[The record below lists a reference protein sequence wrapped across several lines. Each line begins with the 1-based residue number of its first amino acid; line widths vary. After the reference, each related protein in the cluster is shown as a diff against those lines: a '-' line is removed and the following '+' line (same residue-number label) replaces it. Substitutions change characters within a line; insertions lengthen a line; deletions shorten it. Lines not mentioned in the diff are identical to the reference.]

1 MGESSDDEGADRPPD
16 KADDDDDNDK
26 ESDFVEVDPTGRYGR
41 YDEVLGKGAFK
52 TVYRAFDEVD
62 GIEVAWNQV
71 KVQDVLQS
79 PEDLERLYS
88 EVHLLK
94 TLRHKN
100 IIKFYNS
107 WVDAKTKNVNFITEI
122 FTSGTLRQYRKKH
135 KHCDLKAVKNWARQI
150 LRGLLYLHSHDPPII
165 HRDLKCDNIFVNGNQ
180 GEVKI
185 GDLGL
190 AAILR
195 QAHAAHSVIGT
206 PEFMAPEL
214 YEEEYNELVDI
225 YSFGMCVL
233 EMVTFE
239 YPYSECMNAAQIYK
253 KVTAGK
259 KPAALDKVKDA
270 EVRAFVEK
278 CLATASRR
286 MPARELLMDPFL
298 REGEK
303 IEAVDP
309 PHMLHS
315 DSRPDNLD
323 ALGSIAEDVPHPS
336 FLESRR
342 DAGGQEHLAR
352 SASPQQQEA
361 DNDESATCS
370 SDSGDHADDQSHL
383 QNEDYN
389 NKTVPRSRDFK
400 VKGRRLDHDEVHLR
414 LRIADSEGHVRS
426 IQFPFDVKVDSA
438 FSVASEMVEE
448 LDLSDQ
454 DVTTIADMID
464 AEIMTLIPEW
474 KPGVALDEATST
486 ACGRSE
492 REEGEDEDE
501 GDGLLVERDDGI
513 KISNDFEALSNYS
526 AGSMSPQAASP
537 RPSPLLE
544 RGRQISR
551 SPTNIAGML
560 ANTSPP
566 GREGVMHGRFA
577 EVTYQEGEGELLS
590 AFSSE
595 GSEAASGQEV
605 EHKALDRG
613 AGNHHDSVEVYSANL
628 HNFNALVEARRQ
640 AATEHYTHET
650 WRDIRPLAAKE
661 IEDSDSVMSPPDK
674 GRPWC
679 SLPSDRGDSPSL
691 QEVMGGGAHS
701 VDLTFEQPQEVASL
715 AKPDQWDKAEERLA
729 DNDDDA
735 IQRELQLEAQRQEAE
750 LQEMMQQMK
759 LKHELALL
767 EIRKR
772 HKKKG
777 PDESSDSSSAVNS
790 PGKHK
795 GVLTVLQRLDLE
807 SPQLLAS
814 DRPLNGMSAPLDRRQ
829 AMTPPPDL
837 GAGADRGRARLLQMA
852 SELSVSDD
860 ERSARL
866 GTAALPGAPVRMG
879 RHQLMEEA
887 ARLPPGKAT
896 LDMQV
901 DSQLHGY
908 LASDEAGK
916 PGTRQY
922 SPMTGAVLDM
932 AASQP
937 PLVPVPRGRRE
948 VASVQPLPRDYDK
961 MASSRVAPAGDT
973 AAKPGS
979 IPAWETF
986 GDSGRGRAALGG
998 QDAMEGRKAEAADLR
1013 RSHGGE
1019 SSSQQPM
1026 QQADRASPSPQ
1037 KAVGLGTGGIGG
1049 QAQPMRESRSGRSPS
1064 PLPAS
1069 RGPAAG
1075 QLGGN
1080 AGAKEFVPDWRGS
1093 RGDSLH
1099 RREPSADGRREAEAG
1114 GTGRKESA
1122 GDREQR
1128 GAMLGT
1134 APLVAAG
1141 LIVGSRNHLSAV
1153 DLYKSVLDRDRERD
1167 REKDRDRDRPA
1178 MKGERDDRDAG
1189 SRSPVDGEVVDTIE
1203 QLRKEMLQ
1211 RSIAELEAKTLEGLH
1226 KNGYFSSV
1234 RQGGG
1239 QVATSGSSHSRQPSG
1254 GQASAGTN
1262 SQSRQPPSGHV
1273 GSASHTQPRPPA
1285 SSVGK

>member
-16 KADDDDDNDK
+16 KADDEDDNDK

-150 LRGLLYLHSHDPPII
+150 LR
-165 HRDLKCDNIFVNGNQ
+165 
-180 GEVKI
+180 
-185 GDLGL
+185 
-190 AAILR
+190 
-195 QAHAAHSVIGT
+195 T

-303 IEAVDP
+303 TEAVDP

-336 FLESRR
+336 LLESRR
-342 DAGGQEHLAR
+342 DAGGQEQLAK

-370 SDSGDHADDQSHL
+370 SVDSGDHVGDESQL

-628 HNFNALVEARRQ
+628 QNFNALVEARRQ

-674 GRPWC
+674 GRPWR

-701 VDLTFEQPQEVASL
+701 VDLTFEQPQEAASL
-715 AKPDQWDKAEERLA
+715 ANPDQWDRMEENAA
-729 DNDDDA
+729 DSDDYA
-735 IQRELQLEAQRQEAE
+735 IQRELQLEAQKHEAE

-795 GVLTVLQRLDLE
+795 GVLPVIQLLDLE
-807 SPQLLAS
+807 SPQLLAPV
-814 DRPLNGMSAPLDRRQ
+814 RPLNGMLAPLNRRQ

-866 GTAALPGAPVRMG
+866 GTAAIPGAPVTMS

-887 ARLPPGKAT
+887 AKQPPGKAA

-961 MASSRVAPAGDT
+961 MASSRVVPAGDMAT
-973 AAKPGS
+973 KPGS

-986 GDSGRGRAALGG
+986 GDSSRGRAVLGG
-998 QDAMEGRKAEAADLR
+998 QDAMEGRKAEAADPR
-1013 RSHGGE
+1013 RSHGE
-1019 SSSQQPM
+1019 FSLQQPM

-1037 KAVGLGTGGIGG
+1037 KTVGLGTGGIAG

-1064 PLPAS
+1064 PLPVL
-1069 RGPAAG
+1069 RGAAAAG
-1075 QLGGN
+1075 QLGGI
-1080 AGAKEFVPDWRGS
+1080 AGAKEFMPDWRGS

-1114 GTGRKESA
+1114 GTGRRESV
-1122 GDREQR
+1122 GDRDQR

-1141 LIVGSRNHLSAV
+1141 LIMGSRSHLSAV

-1178 MKGERDDRDAG
+1178 MKGERERDDRDAG
-1189 SRSPVDGEVVDTIE
+1189 SRSPVEGEVVDNIE

-1239 QVATSGSSHSRQPSG
+1239 QVTTSGSSHSRQPSG

-1285 SSVGK
+1285 STVGKS